1 MKIKEIKENK
11 KQFLPLLLLADEQE
25 DMIDRYLNRG
35 IMYVLDDD
43 GVKCECV
50 VTDEGK
56 GVLEIKNIATEPEY
70 QGNEYVKNKGIVKK
84 HKEKFTDKFKEEIN
98 SLKNTKYSSIYVVV
112 CLIEQAVFL
121 ELLKDLTQL
130 MSNDK
135 IRLLFYA
142 GGGILSFVIML
153 KILDMLVKKAGK
165 KIEDDVLME
174 MQSKGEYVPEK
185 TDKIVECATMLGYM
199 SPFLCVSTWISG
211 IENTQIY
218 KWGIIILVHI
228 LGIGIPLLVKKKK

>member
-1 MKIKEIKENK
+1 MKSII
-11 KQFLPLLLLADEQE
+11 DESS
-25 DMIDRYLNRG
+25 I
-35 IMYVLDDD
+35 
-43 GVKCECV
+43 
-50 VTDEGK
+50 
-56 GVLEIKNIATEPEY
+56 
-70 QGNEYVKNKGIVKK
+70 NEYVKNKGIVKK

-98 SLKNTKYSSIYVVV
+98 ALKNTKYSNIYVVV

-130 MSNDK
+130 IPNDN

-165 KIEDDVLME
+165 KIENDVLME

-199 SPFLCVSTWISG
+199 SPLLCVST
-211 IENTQIY
+211 
-218 KWGIIILVHI
+218 
-228 LGIGIPLLVKKKK
+228 